1 MLNAIYIIPIIMPFD
16 LKIHRLI
23 RLGET
28 PKSITPAGPQTHT
41 DVEVAYMQLHVWQTK
56 ADFEHWNPR
65 TSRHKLFQTNPKK
78 DVTPHMGINL

>member
-1 MLNAIYIIPIIMPFD
+1 MPFD

-41 DVEVAYMQLHVWQTK
+41 DVEVAYMQLHITTNK
-56 ADFEHWNPR
+56 
-65 TSRHKLFQTNPKK
+65 SRF
-78 DVTPHMGINL
+78 

>member
-1 MLNAIYIIPIIMPFD
+1 MPFD

-28 PKSITPAGPQTHT
+28 PKSKLHQQDPKHTQMWKWLICSYMYDKQKQILSNEIQEQVGTNYFKPIPQ
-41 DVEVAYMQLHVWQTK
+41 
-56 ADFEHWNPR
+56 
-65 TSRHKLFQTNPKK
+65 K